1 MLHNRVRT
9 QREQYKLLKEGKIS
23 HMTQD
28 RIDSL
33 EELGFVWSLH
43 EIWAQ
48 QDKKL
53 EKAIQL
59 AAKKKREESH
69 VASDIISSAI
79 AASNPEI
86 SDAATSAAVAA
97 AAAVA
102 SANLAEVGQ
111 EITNFAAVGLTNGAV
126 EDIAGDE
133 EGTKEFAESVVANSE
148 LLDDVVLV

>member
-1 MLHNRVRT
+1 MTR
-9 QREQYKLLKEGKIS
+9 LLN
-23 HMTQD
+23 D
-28 RIDSL
+28 
-33 EELGFVWSLH
+33 
-43 EIWAQ
+43 IWAQ

-59 AAKKKREESH
+59 AAKKKREENH
-69 VASDIISSAI
+69 VASDIISIAI

-111 EITNFAAVGLTNGAV
+111 EITNFAAADGLASAAV

-133 EGTKEFAESVVANSE
+133 EGKKESAEAVVANSE
-148 LLDDVVLV
+148 LFDDVVVV